1 MFVKLRLF
9 ILLLFSSLYLTISA
23 QELKVRGVVKDSET
37 GENIIGANILIAN
50 VKVGAISDIN
60 GNFSINIKSKTAS
73 LIVSYVGYKTQT
85 IEINGESNVTVLLKQ
100 NSQSMDEVVVVGYGV
115 QKKESVIGAI
125 SAINNKSLISVPVS
139 NLSQNL
145 AGKISGVQIVQPSGE
160 VGRDEAQIFV
170 RGMGTYGDASPL
182 IVIDGVMRS
191 SFSQIDPNEVE
202 SINVLKDAS
211 ATSVYGIKGAN
222 GVIVVT
228 TRRGAEGKSK
238 ITATAQF
245 AVTQPTRIPY
255 RLGSY
260 ETAVLKNQH
269 YVARML
275 QPENTA
281 LDIATYRTEA
291 SPYSH
296 PDVNWMDEVVK
307 DFSSLQQYNVNIS
320 GGTTK
325 LKYFVSGG
333 FMTQG
338 SNYNN
343 DPYTKFDRF
352 NFRTN
357 LDINV
362 IKNLSI
368 SLNVG
373 SRVEQRTND
382 GNAWQSSSGIYGR
395 ALSLSGRKYPMY
407 NPDGSYTPGNLMG
420 VIKEQGVYKQI
431 RSVIETGLNLN
442 YNLNSLVK
450 GLSLRA
456 QIAYDSEGD
465 NQRLWQANNGEYIY
479 NLSTNSYTESKEA
492 RPLSFSWG
500 DGLLTQRIYGELG
513 LQYSR
518 KFNKHTVGGLL
529 LANRSFKM
537 VTTDF
542 DYADQGVVSRL
553 TYDYDNVYYAESS
566 LCINGSENFPSN
578 KRYGVFPS
586 FALGYRLSNEEFFK
600 NSALSKVITNLKIRG
615 SLGWVGNDKLQ
626 IGGVNQRFL
635 YLQQYLTGSGAV
647 FGTGDVAYGGIYK
660 DKIANQNVTWEVA
673 KKENIGIETSFW
685 GQLFGLNIDLFYEN
699 RTNILTDISSLIP
712 QYVGATFMPANVGEV
727 ENKGIEIELN
737 HSYAINKKFSYFI
750 KSNFSFTRNKVI
762 KRSDPYGLLPYQKQQ
777 GYAIGTPLM
786 LNTLGVFQSYE
797 DIYSSPTQLTI
808 PGNLVIAPGDLKY
821 EDINHDGRID
831 QSDVMRMG
839 FGTTPEIQYGIT
851 VGAAY
856 KNFDFSALFQ
866 GSANASFLK
875 TWEVQWHFSNSDN
888 VFNKHWYYW
897 SPELGDAN
905 AQYVRLYGKSQNNE
919 PAAGG
924 SASYAYGNG
933 NYVRLK
939 NLEIGY
945 NVPKNL
951 IKNVGLTSARVY
963 FTSNNLFTW
972 SEEKY
977 LDPDNRDS
985 RGWKMPQMRAF
996 NLGININF

>member
-1 MFVKLRLF
+1 MSIKLRLF
-9 ILLLFSSLYLTISA
+9 NLLLFLGLFLHLSA
-23 QELKVRGVVKDSET
+23 QDMKIRGVVKDSES
-37 GENIIGANILIAN
+37 GETIIGANIQLANSTIGTITDIDGNFTIN
-50 VKVGAISDIN
+50 VKG
-60 GNFSINIKSKTAS
+60 KSSS
-73 LIVSYVGYKTQT
+73 LIVSYIGYVAQT
-85 IEINGESNVTVLLKQ
+85 IKIEGENKLTILLKQ
-100 NSQSMDEVVVVGYGV
+100 NNQSLEEVVVVGYGV

-125 SAINNKSLISVPVS
+125 SAISNKSLLSVPVS

-182 IVIDGVMRS
+182 IVVDGVMRS

-228 TRRGAEGKSK
+228 TRRGAEGKAK
-238 ITATAQF
+238 ITATAQY

-281 LDIATYRTEA
+281 LDIATYRTGA
-291 SPYSH
+291 SPYTH
-296 PDVNWMDEVVK
+296 PDVNWMDEVVR

-320 GGTTK
+320 GGTKK

-333 FMTQG
+333 FMNQG
-338 SNYNN
+338 SNYNS
-343 DPYTKFDRF
+343 DPYTNFNRF
-352 NFRTN
+352 NFRSN

-362 IKNLSI
+362 SKDFNI
-368 SLNVG
+368 SLNIG
-373 SRVEQRTND
+373 SRIEQRTNA

-407 NPDGSYTPGNLMG
+407 NPDGSYTPGNLIG
-420 VIKEQGVYKQI
+420 VISEQGVYKQI
-431 RSVIETGLNLN
+431 RSVMETGLIFN

-479 NLSTNSYTESKEA
+479 NQTTNTYTESKEA

-518 KFNKHTVGGLL
+518 KFQKHTLGGLF
-529 LANRSFKM
+529 LANRSYRM
-537 VTTDF
+537 VNTDF
-542 DYADQGVVSRL
+542 DYADEGIVSRL
-553 TYDYDNVYYAESS
+553 TYDYSNVYYAESS
-566 LCINGSENFPSN
+566 LCINGSENFPST

-586 FALGYRLSNEEFFK
+586 FSLGYRLSNEEFFK
-600 NSALSKVITNLKIRG
+600 NAEISKVITNLKIRG

-647 FGTGDVAYGGIYK
+647 FGTGDVSYNGIYK

-673 KKENIGIETSFW
+673 RKANIGIETSFW
-685 GQLFGLNIDLFYEN
+685 GQLLGMNIDLFYEN
-699 RTNILTDISSLIP
+699 RSDILTDINGLVP
-712 QYVGATFMPANVGEV
+712 QYVGASFMPANVGEV

-737 HSYAINKKFSYFI
+737 HNHVINKKFSYFI

-762 KRSDPYGLLPYQKQQ
+762 KRSDPYGLLPYQKQE

-797 DIYSSPTQLTI
+797 DIYASPTQLTI
-808 PGNLVIAPGDLKY
+808 PGNLVVAPGDLKY
-821 EDINHDGRID
+821 DDINNDGRID
-831 QSDVMRMG
+831 QSDVLRMG
-839 FGTTPEIQYGIT
+839 FGTTPEIQYGVT
-851 VGAAY
+851 VGASY

-866 GSANASFLK
+866 GSANASFFK

-888 VFNKHWYYW
+888 VFDKHWKYW

-905 AQYVRLYGKSQNNE
+905 AEYIRLYGKSQNNE
-919 PAAGG
+919 PQAGG

-945 NVPKNL
+945 NVRGSL
-951 IKNVGLTSARVY
+951 IKRVGLTSARVY
-963 FTSNNLFTW
+963 LTSNNLITW

-985 RGWKMPQMRAF
+985 RGWKMPQTRAF
-996 NLGININF
+996 NLGVNINF